1 MGTSLHFSGPRS
13 SGILE
18 YAKLSATFLESR
30 DSEPNKEGAMLEV
43 KYFSR
48 TVVIGG
54 AVALA
59 ACAVIMGATTPR
71 GWFLAG
77 TKPAEYEAGVD
88 ADQPYQGHAS
98 AFLKSKAQSVDGF
111 GTLMQSIHAEQYKG
125 KRVRLS
131 GYARSEGV
139 MSWAAL
145 WMRVDQGKDMV
156 AFDNMQDRPIKGTT
170 GWQRYDV
177 VLNVPQ
183 DSTGISFGILLN
195 GTGEVWLSGT
205 NFDVVGADVPAT
217 GVGDRKIPDHPVNL
231 DFAE

>member
-1 MGTSLHFSGPRS
+1 MYSYASGDECGSLCNCEHQTAKSWFVGLPETWVLASTSPARVHQAL
-13 SGILE
+13 LE

-131 GYARSEGV
+131 GYVRSEGV

-156 AFDNMQDRPIKGTT
+156 AFTLVQIR
-170 GWQRYDV
+170 
-177 VLNVPQ
+177 
-183 DSTGISFGILLN
+183 ISIC
-195 GTGEVWLSGT
+195 E
-205 NFDVVGADVPAT
+205 
-217 GVGDRKIPDHPVNL
+217 RKK
-231 DFAE
+231 AEHLVA